1 MKIKFANRK
10 TLRHS
15 LAKAREK
22 LSTLNNESS
31 HGVQEL
37 VLNF

>member
-10 TLRHS
+10 TLRR